1 MAIALQAFGRHSGAR
16 AVTAD
21 HLALIVLADSFQD
34 AALNSLGSQRP
45 DVDALSDVLLDR
57 GRFNVAIV
65 RNEESHV
72 VAECIERFL
81 AECAPDDIVLLYL
94 STQGLRD
101 NSSGDLFFA
110 AANTRPGLL
119 ASTALDVKLI
129 QRCIGKSRARQIVLL
144 LDCGFGE
151 LFQADDSPATT
162 GTIDLG
168 DHFRIEGIEEN
179 RDIVVVSGQ
188 TAVEYSFRKG
198 AYAHGDRSVTRN
210 LARAFTEAIIACCQ
224 DSSGEGCVTV
234 GEINEVL
241 DQAAGA
247 GNEGVTLATMVL
259 GAGDRICM
267 AAREQ
272 AVAPE
277 SKSEST
283 VADAEIVDVAP
294 TGAIADDLPGAAS
307 SEPDPSGRTS
317 SDPTGA
323 KSTAPQ
329 RSAVGLRRV
338 GWPLAV
344 ALVVCVILA
353 VALVVTNRRALS
365 SSQASSTPTVRVTT
379 TQTVNHDRT
388 VTQTVTPTPTTTT
401 YPGSAAFNSLVQTLP
416 AVLRSDCAEDPD
428 PRFVAN
434 ARCTYSGRT
443 VSYAQFESP
452 TAATE
457 WVTDVAPTA
466 DAPCTTRRSG
476 LDPVRGR
483 LPERALV
490 GVVAVG
496 PDGAGRAARHL
507 FADGTVGALQ
517 PGAVGGVDADAH
529 RDLRARVVVA
539 GFAAVMQQGPP
550 SATLADD
557 IFHAVHG
564 ATSTRLSPA
573 STAKP
578 RNGSATSRK
587 SRRRRGPR

>member
-1 MAIALQAFGRHSGAR
+1 MTVRPRPERSISAIISVSKALKR
-16 AVTAD
+16 
-21 HLALIVLADSFQD
+21 
-34 AALNSLGSQRP
+34 
-45 DVDALSDVLLDR
+45 
-57 GRFNVAIV
+57 
-65 RNEESHV
+65 
-72 VAECIERFL
+72 
-81 AECAPDDIVLLYL
+81 
-94 STQGLRD
+94 
-101 NSSGDLFFA
+101 
-110 AANTRPGLL
+110 
-119 ASTALDVKLI
+119 
-129 QRCIGKSRARQIVLL
+129 
-144 LDCGFGE
+144 
-151 LFQADDSPATT
+151 T
-162 GTIDLG
+162 GTLSWYPARLPWST
-168 DHFRIEGIEEN
+168 H
-179 RDIVVVSGQ
+179 S
-188 TAVEYSFRKG
+188 RKG

-307 SEPDPSGRTS
+307 PSRTRAGEPILIPPAPSRQPR
-317 SDPTGA
+317 SDPRLA
-323 KSTAPQ
+323 SEE
-329 RSAVGLRRV
+329 SAGH
-338 GWPLAV
+338 LAV

-457 WVTDVAPTA
+457 WVTNVAPTA
-466 DAPCTTRRSG
+466 DAPCTKPETAGQDLIVRYRSG
-476 LDPVRGR
+476 PNS
-483 LPERALV
+483 
-490 GVVAVG
+490 GV
-496 PDGAGRAARHL
+496 ARCGWYRSE
-507 FADGTVGALQ
+507 ADG
-517 PGAVGGVDADAH
+517 
-529 RDLRARVVVA
+529 
-539 GFAAVMQQGPP
+539 PP
-550 SATLADD
+550 YFGIAWSIPDKS
-557 IFHAVHG
+557 FNGWV
-564 ATSTRLSPA
+564 STRLMTDAGWAALVEYWKLA
-573 STAKP
+573 SAL
-578 RNGSATSRK
+578 S
-587 SRRRRGPR
+587 